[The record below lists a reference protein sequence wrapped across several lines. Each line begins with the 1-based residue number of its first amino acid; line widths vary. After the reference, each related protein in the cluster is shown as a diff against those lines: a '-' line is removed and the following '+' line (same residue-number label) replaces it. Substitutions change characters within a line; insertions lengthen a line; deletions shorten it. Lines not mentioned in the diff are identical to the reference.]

1 MGYLMVEG
9 YPLVFTRDNYF
20 YWNKQEKIF
29 WGGKGALAPQFRQ
42 RSTEKGARVLSPP
55 NIWSHDR
62 QQLRNG
68 ARLRKTAQ
76 NGAKRRKTA
85 QNGAKRRKTR
95 KTAQNGAKRRKTA
108 QNGAR
113 WRKIGDILAG
123 PNWGGGKSLA
133 PFLNQSLSKI
143 GGHGPLSPLKILFL
157 ISSWAQ
163 YVCCSYVL

>member
-85 QNGAKRRKTR
+85 QNGAKRRKTAQDGAR
-95 KTAQNGAKRRKTA
+95 EEASESVPFRGWRKTAQDGARRHKTAQNGAKRR
-108 QNGAR
+108 N
-113 WRKIGDILAG
+113 
-123 PNWGGGKSLA
+123 
-133 PFLNQSLSKI
+133 LNQSLSKI